1 MARNGSGVYSLP
13 AGSVVVNGDTS
24 DATDVNTPIADIAA
38 DLNVARPIVAGGT
51 GATSASA
58 ARTALGLAIGTNV
71 QAYDA
76 ALTSVAALGT
86 AANKGI
92 YFTGVDTAAEFDL
105 TTQGRQLLDDTSF
118 ADMRTTL
125 GLGSTATRDID
136 NTRDLTVNPDDVMSR
151 GALKT
156 ALGATTTIDP
166 DTLSAVEFTGIPDF
180 GCSEIDIFMD
190 CDTSASAVLEVQ
202 LSTGTSF
209 VTTGYE
215 ATRIQLGATTQ
226 NITTSTTC
234 HQGATGSDARQGW
247 ISFRKDPDSNTWH
260 GQSQSRTSGTLFY
273 ISTSRLAMAGVL
285 DGVRVQMASGTFGPG
300 AISIR
305 YR

>member
-105 TTQGRQLLDDTSF
+105 TVQGRQLLDDASF

-136 NTRDLTVNPDDVMSR
+136 NTEDLDTNTTDVLSR
-151 GALKT
+151 GGVKT
-156 ALGATTTIDP
+156 AIENYASSWTET
-166 DTLSAVEFTGIPDF
+166 AVSTGSGTEVDFTSLPSGLT
-180 GCSEIDIFMD
+180 EIQICFHDA
-190 CDTSASAVLEVQ
+190 DTSTGNNFIIRLSESSTFKTSGYTHVYQ
-202 LSTGTSF
+202 DSSGGFLSTSGFNLIRNTNGMSGRLTLIKKPGTDIWIN
-209 VTTGYE
+209 E
-215 ATRIQLGATTQ
+215 AG
-226 NITTSTTC
+226 
-234 HQGATGSDARQGW
+234 TGSTFAGGDIDLG
-247 ISFRKDPDSNTWH
+247 
-260 GQSQSRTSGTLFY
+260 GT
-273 ISTSRLAMAGVL
+273 L
-285 DGVRVQMASGTFGPG
+285 DGVRITRVTSGNLSGDYWL
-300 AISIR
+300 R

>member
-1 MARNGSGVYSLP
+1 MSRNGSGVYSLP
-13 AGSVVVNGDTS
+13 AGSVVANGDTS

-105 TTQGRQLLDDTSF
+105 TVQGRQLLDDTSF

-136 NTRDLTVNPDDVMSR
+136 NTEDLDTNATDVLTR
-151 GALKT
+151 GGVKT
-156 ALGATTTIDP
+156 AIENYSGWTETTV
-166 DTLSAVEFTGIPDF
+166 STGD
-180 GCSEIDIFMD
+180 
-190 CDTSASAVLEVQ
+190 
-202 LSTGTSF
+202 GTSF
-209 VTTGYE
+209 DFTSLPSGITEIELLMDDVHNSAANNFAIRLSESSTFSTSGYTNTYQNSAGGFSSTSGFNIIRGTTEFSGQANLRKKPGTDIWV
-215 ATRIQLGATTQ
+215 ATVLTGTTFGGGFVDLGGTLDGVQLT
-226 NITTSTTC
+226 
-234 HQGATGSDARQGW
+234 RL
-247 ISFRKDPDSNTWH
+247 
-260 GQSQSRTSGTLFY
+260 TSGTL
-273 ISTSRLAMAGVL
+273 
-285 DGVRVQMASGTFGPG
+285 SGS
-300 AISIR
+300 AWLR